1 MHFPVGTLFITALK
15 CRHVKY
21 FAQSYTASTLQ
32 HQVGFLSWVL
42 FSFTCQISRY
52 FNEYT
57 EAYHMVS
64 VFWEIIVKI
73 RSLDSPHITGNLSNV
88 YERMLTVCIA
98 GILRPDRAPPPVCEG
113 VFMQQVT

>member
-1 MHFPVGTLFITALK
+1 MHFPVGTLFIVALK
-15 CRHVKY
+15 CRHAKY

-32 HQVGFLSWVL
+32 HQVGFLSWMLV
-42 FSFTCQISRY
+42 SFTCQFSRY

-64 VFWEIIVKI
+64 VLWEIIVKI
-73 RSLDSPHITGNLSNV
+73 RNLDSPSSV

-98 GILRPDRAPPPVCEG
+98 GILRPDRAPHPHPAG
-113 VFMQQVT
+113 V